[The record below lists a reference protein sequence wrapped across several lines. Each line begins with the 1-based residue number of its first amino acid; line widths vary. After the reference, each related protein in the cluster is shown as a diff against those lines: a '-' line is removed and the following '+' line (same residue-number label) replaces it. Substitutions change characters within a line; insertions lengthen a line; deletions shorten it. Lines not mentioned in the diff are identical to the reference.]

1 MVAMRLPISFAIFVT
16 IALASAVPASAGSV
30 CNVGRFVQLG
40 RVNYLLPGGLSRAIR
55 AKIDPGT
62 VRH

>member
-1 MVAMRLPISFAIFVT
+1 MVALRLPISFAVFVT

-30 CNVGRFVQLG
+30 CNVGRFIQIG
-40 RVNYLLPGGLSRAIR
+40 RVNYRLRGGLSRAIR
-55 AKIDPGT
+55 AKIAPGT